1 MPTDW
6 HTGDKVL
13 SCQATASKNLDPLI
27 NRSHIDLFL
36 TPTTPASL
44 LRDPPSQIVLL
55 FQKEKKKRKEKRYNG
70 QPSSDHL
77 IRCVFPDKARE
88 RNR

>member
-6 HTGDKVL
+6 HTGDKV
-13 SCQATASKNLDPLI
+13 SSSQTTASKNLDPLI
-27 NRSHIDLFL
+27 NRSHIDLFF
-36 TPTTPASL
+36 TPTTPAKL

-55 FQKEKKKRKEKRYNG
+55 FNKNKKYNG

-77 IRCVFPDKARE
+77 IRCAFPDKGRKS
-88 RNR
+88 NR